1 MSIPVVRARHPRL
14 VITGGIDVSQ
24 LLTLGTPDQVREEC
38 RKAIDATGGLGYL
51 MGSTTELLPLV
62 KVENVLAMMET
73 ARAYRAGATG

>member
-1 MSIPVVRARHPRL
+1 MSVADVRIRYPRL
-14 VITGGIDVSQ
+14 VIAGGIDVSQ

-38 RKAIDATGGLGYL
+38 RKAIDATRGHGFL

-73 ARAYRAGATG
+73 ARTYRPW